1 MVDLSQ
7 LKKGSESKATVDKL
21 VAKHDENY
29 WINVLLYF
37 ASFLVGLGIIAEIAY
52 NWDEI
57 PNVVKL
63 IGAVT
68 TLAANACLIIWC
80 VQTKKKILTKVV
92 AFIFA
97 FLIAGVIGLIGQ
109 IFQLQA
115 NFANGA
121 LLWATLSWP
130 IIYFVPFVL
139 WLWLPFFFVGMRFHT
154 TIFHE
159 VMKEFIDGMDDVPYA
174 VEQALGLNNVYIQ
187 VMSAICLCGYFIF
200 YTLWVNSKNAA
211 NKVVTK
217 PLRFYS
223 GLLLLSIYGSV
234 VGLARIHPVTSASL
248 AVYMRVFVP
257 YMLLAVLIFAINKYK
272 GRTSFMPLFFAGT
285 IFEWLMVTQMKQHWF
300 NREFEQAVPGVFVM
314 LMLFYSYYHKMPRL
328 KVLTT
333 IVALIWAIATFEK
346 DIFDI
351 IPSLMI
357 CALFAF
363 FAYKNKSRR
372 GFNVA
377 VMLAV
382 IRILVYYADVE
393 NLQYMGFYLIGSG
406 LLIIATILGLTKYAP
421 LLWRKDDEK

>member
-1 MVDLSQ
+1 MVNLSQ
-7 LKKGSESKATVDKL
+7 LKQAGKKETAENKTAVKR
-21 VAKHDENY
+21 DENY

-57 PNVVKL
+57 SNPIKL
-63 IGAVT
+63 VGAIT
-68 TLAANACLIIWC
+68 ALAANAGLLIWC
-80 VQTKKKILTKVV
+80 VQTEKKILTKVV

-121 LLWATLSWP
+121 LLWAAVSWP
-130 IIYFVPFVL
+130 IIYFVPFLL
-139 WLWLPFFFVGMRFHT
+139 WLWLPYFFVGMRFHA

-159 VMKEFIDGMDDVPYA
+159 IMREFIGNMGDVPPS
-174 VEQALGLNNVYIQ
+174 VEQALGFSNVYIH
-187 VMSAICLCGYFIF
+187 VISAVCLYGYFIF
-200 YTLWVNSKNAA
+200 YTLWVNSKHAD
-211 NKVVTK
+211 NKAVTN

-223 GLLLLSIYGSV
+223 GVLMLSLYGSIV
-234 VGLARIHPVTSASL
+234 SLARFHPATAASL

-257 YMLLAVLIFAINKYK
+257 YVLVAILTFAINKLK
-272 GRTSFMPLFFAGT
+272 GRTSFMPLFFIGT
-285 IFEWLMVTQMKQHWF
+285 IFEWLLVTQMNHHWF
-300 NREFEQAVPGVFVM
+300 TREFEQALPGVFVM
-314 LMLFYSYYHKMPRL
+314 LMLCYAYYHKMRRL
-328 KVLTT
+328 KVLMT
-333 IVALIWAIATFEK
+333 ILAFIWAIVTFEE

-351 IPSLMI
+351 VPCLFI
-357 CALFAF
+357 CAVFAF
-363 FAYKNKSRR
+363 IAYKTQSRR
-372 GFNVA
+372 GFNA
-377 VMLAV
+377 AIILAV
-382 IRILVYYADVE
+382 IRILAYYADVE